1 MIFIIKENSLKKLIV
16 TLLLVTG
23 LFGYSQDYAKGKQL
37 FNTHCAACHKM
48 DKKLVGPALNT
59 IVERQGEEWTKE
71 WIYNNNALRESGD
84 AYAIQIWEEYN
95 KAAMPGYQFLKD
107 EELNDIVEYLAQWQT
122 KKDEAAATVIAP
134 VASDG
139 GQVVV
144 NNAPTP
150 FYIYILLIVCLI
162 IVCLAVYA
170 FYVGLKA
177 IGDITDKTQTTNLYL
192 MKKLHMDQNKVD
204 GELQSLVES
213 KVKKKVDKKLKQF
226 KKDLNKRLKDLK

>member
-1 MIFIIKENSLKKLIV
+1 MKKIISLII
-16 TLLLVTG
+16 LLLGFNLVA
-23 LFGYSQDYAKGKQL
+23 QDYARGKQL

-59 IVERQGEEWTKE
+59 IVDRQGKEWTKE

-84 AYAIQIWEEYN
+84 EYAIQIWEEYN

-107 EELNDIVEYLAQWQT
+107 EELDDIVEYLAQWQT
-122 KKDEAAATVIAP
+122 KKDEAAATIVAP
-134 VASDG
+134 VVSDN

-150 FYIYILLIVCLI
+150 FYMYILIIVCLI
-162 IVCLAVYA
+162 IVSIAVYA

-177 IGDITDKTQTTNLYL
+177 ISNITEKTQTTNLYL
-192 MKKLHMDQNKVD
+192 MKKLNMDQNRVD
-204 GELQSLVES
+204 GEIETLIKKE
-213 KVKKKVDKKLKQF
+213 VKIKLGKKIKTLKKDINDKLKNF
-226 KKDLNKRLKDLK
+226 D

>member
-1 MIFIIKENSLKKLIV
+1 MKKL
-16 TLLLVTG
+16 LVILVLITG
-23 LFGYSQDYAKGKQL
+23 VFGFSQDYARGKQL

-59 IVERQGEEWTKE
+59 IVDRQGKEWTKE

-84 AYAIQIWEEYN
+84 EYAIQIWEEYN

-107 EELNDIVEYLAQWQT
+107 EELDDIVEYLAQWQT
-122 KKDEAAATVIAP
+122 KKDEAAATIVEP
-134 VASDG
+134 VVSDN

-150 FYIYILLIVCLI
+150 FYMYILIIVCLI
-162 IVCLAVYA
+162 IVSIAVYA

-177 IGDITDKTQTTNLYL
+177 ISNITEKTQTTNLYL
-192 MKKLHMDQNKVD
+192 MKKLNMDQNRVD
-204 GELQSLVES
+204 GEIETLIKKEVKEKVS
-213 KVKKKVDKKLKQF
+213 KKIKDF
-226 KKDLNKRLKDLK
+226 KKDINKQLKNFK

>member
-1 MIFIIKENSLKKLIV
+1 MKKIISLII
-16 TLLLVTG
+16 LLLGFNLVA
-23 LFGYSQDYAKGKQL
+23 QDYARGKQL

-59 IVERQGEEWTKE
+59 IVDRQGKEWTKE

-84 AYAIQIWEEYN
+84 EYAIQIWEEYN

-107 EELNDIVEYLAQWQT
+107 EELDDIVEYLAQWQT

-134 VASDG
+134 VVSDG

-150 FYIYILLIVCLI
+150 FYIYILLAICLI
-162 IVCLAVYA
+162 IVLAALYA
-170 FYVGLKA
+170 FYVGLRA
-177 IGDITDKTQTTNLYL
+177 IGDITEKTQTTNLYL
-192 MKKLHMDQNKVD
+192 MKKMNMDQNRVD
-204 GELQSLVES
+204 GEIENIIKKEVKEKIS
-213 KVKKKVDKKLKQF
+213 KKIKILKKEINSK
-226 KKDLNKRLKDLK
+226 LKDLD

>member
-1 MIFIIKENSLKKLIV
+1 
-16 TLLLVTG
+16 
-23 LFGYSQDYAKGKQL
+23 
-37 FNTHCAACHKM
+37 M

-59 IVERQGEEWTKE
+59 IVDRQGKEWTKE

-84 AYAIQIWEEYN
+84 EYAIQIWEEYN

-107 EELNDIVEYLAQWQT
+107 EELDDIVEYLAQWQT

-139 GQVVV
+139 GKVVV

-150 FYIYILLIVCLI
+150 FYIYILLVICLI
-162 IVCLAVYA
+162 IVLAALYA

-177 IGDITDKTQTTNLYL
+177 IGNVTEKTQTTNLYL
-192 MKKLHMDQNKVD
+192 MKKLNMDQNRVD
-204 GELQSLVES
+204 GEIETLIKKEVKEKLTKKI
-213 KVKKKVDKKLKQF
+213 KVLKKEINSKLKDF
-226 KKDLNKRLKDLK
+226 N

>member
-1 MIFIIKENSLKKLIV
+1 MKKIISLII
-16 TLLLVTG
+16 LLLGFNLVA
-23 LFGYSQDYAKGKQL
+23 QDYARGKQL

-59 IVERQGEEWTKE
+59 IVDRQGKEWTKE

-84 AYAIQIWEEYN
+84 EYAIQIWEEYN

-107 EELNDIVEYLAQWQT
+107 EELDDIVEYLAQWQT
-122 KKDEAAATVIAP
+122 KKDEAAATIVAP
-134 VASDG
+134 VVSDN

-150 FYIYILLIVCLI
+150 FYMYILIIVCLI
-162 IVCLAVYA
+162 IVSIAVYA

-177 IGDITDKTQTTNLYL
+177 ITNITEKTQTTNLYL
-192 MKKLHMDQNKVD
+192 MKKLNMDQNRVD
-204 GELQSLVES
+204 GEIETLIKKEVKEKVS
-213 KVKKKVDKKLKQF
+213 KKIKDF
-226 KKDLNKRLKDLK
+226 KKDINKQLKNFK

>member
-1 MIFIIKENSLKKLIV
+1 MVKKLLII
-16 TLLLVTG
+16 LV
-23 LFGYSQDYAKGKQL
+23 LFSGFIYGQDYTRGKQL

-48 DKKLVGPALNT
+48 DKKLVGPALND
-59 IVERQGEEWTKE
+59 IVDRQGKEWTKE

-84 AYAIQIWEEYN
+84 EYAIQIWEEYN

-107 EELNDIVEYLAQWQT
+107 EELDDIVEYLAQWQT

-150 FYIYILLIVCLI
+150 FYIYILLAICLI
-162 IVCLAVYA
+162 IVLAALYA

-177 IGDITDKTQTTNLYL
+177 IGDITEKTQTTNLYL
-192 MKKLHMDQNKVD
+192 MKKLNMDQNRVD
-204 GELQSLVES
+204 GEIENIIKKEVKDKLS
-213 KVKKKVDKKLKQF
+213 KKIKVLKKEINSK
-226 KKDLNKRLKDLK
+226 LKDLD

>member
-1 MIFIIKENSLKKLIV
+1 MKKL
-16 TLLLVTG
+16 LVILVLITG
-23 LFGYSQDYAKGKQL
+23 VFGFSQDYARGKQL

-59 IVERQGEEWTKE
+59 IVDRQGKEWTKE

-84 AYAIQIWEEYN
+84 EYAIQIWEEYN
-95 KAAMPGYQFLKD
+95 KADMPGYQFLKD
-107 EELNDIVEYLAQWQT
+107 EELDDIVEYLAQWQT

-144 NNAPTP
+144 NNAHNP
-150 FYIYILLIVCLI
+150 FYIYILLIICLI
-162 IVCLAVYA
+162 IVLAALYA

-177 IGDITDKTQTTNLYL
+177 IGDVTEKTQTTNLYL
-192 MKKLHMDQNKVD
+192 MKKLNMDQNRVD
-204 GELQSLVES
+204 GEIETLIKKEVKEKLGKKIKSL
-213 KVKKKVDKKLKQF
+213 KKDINDKLKNF
-226 KKDLNKRLKDLK
+226 E

>member
-1 MIFIIKENSLKKLIV
+1 MIKILFILVLIC
-16 TLLLVTG
+16 G
-23 LFGYSQDYAKGKQL
+23 ISYGQDYTRGKQL

-59 IVERQGEEWTKE
+59 IVDRQGKEWTKE

-84 AYAIQIWEEYN
+84 KYAIQIWEEYN

-107 EELNDIVEYLAQWQT
+107 EELDDIVEYLAQWQT

-162 IVCLAVYA
+162 IVLAALYA

-177 IGDITDKTQTTNLYL
+177 ISDITSKTQTTNLYL
-192 MKKLHMDQNKVD
+192 MKKLHMDQDRVD
-204 GELQSLVES
+204 GEIDSIIKKEVNKNINK
-213 KVKKKVDKKLKQF
+213 KVKILKKEINDKLKDF
-226 KKDLNKRLKDLK
+226 N

>member
-1 MIFIIKENSLKKLIV
+1 MKEILV
-16 TLLLVTG
+16 TLILVTG
-23 LFGYSQDYAKGKQL
+23 IFGYSQDYARGKQL

-59 IVERQGEEWTKE
+59 IVDRQGKEWTKE

-84 AYAIQIWEEYN
+84 EYAIQIWEEYN

-107 EELNDIVEYLAQWQT
+107 EELDDIVEYLAQWQT

-162 IVCLAVYA
+162 IVLAALYA

-177 IGDITDKTQTTNLYL
+177 IGDITSKTQTTNLYL
-192 MKKLHMDQNKVD
+192 MKKLHMDQDRVD
-204 GELQSLVES
+204 GEIDSIIKKEVNKNINK
-213 KVKKKVDKKLKQF
+213 KVKILKKEINDKLKDF
-226 KKDLNKRLKDLK
+226 N

>member
-1 MIFIIKENSLKKLIV
+1 MKKL
-16 TLLLVTG
+16 LVILVLITG
-23 LFGYSQDYAKGKQL
+23 VFGFSQDYARGKQL

-59 IVERQGEEWTKE
+59 IVDRQGKEWTKE

-84 AYAIQIWEEYN
+84 EYAIQIWEEYN

-107 EELNDIVEYLAQWQT
+107 EELDDIVEYLAQWQT

-162 IVCLAVYA
+162 IVLAALYA

-177 IGDITDKTQTTNLYL
+177 IGDITSKTQTTNLYL
-192 MKKLHMDQNKVD
+192 MKKLHMDQDRVD
-204 GELQSLVES
+204 GEIDNIIKKEVSKKINK
-213 KVKKKVDKKLKQF
+213 KVKILKKEINDKLKDF
-226 KKDLNKRLKDLK
+226 N

>member
-1 MIFIIKENSLKKLIV
+1 MKKILFILVLIC
-16 TLLLVTG
+16 G
-23 LFGYSQDYAKGKQL
+23 ISYGQDYTRGKQL

-59 IVERQGEEWTKE
+59 IVDRQGKEWTKE

-84 AYAIQIWEEYN
+84 EYAIQIWEEYN

-107 EELNDIVEYLAQWQT
+107 EEFDDIVEYLAQWQT

-162 IVCLAVYA
+162 IVLAALYA

-177 IGDITDKTQTTNLYL
+177 IGDITSKTQTTNLYL
-192 MKKLHMDQNKVD
+192 MKKLHMDQDRVD
-204 GELQSLVES
+204 GEIDNIIKKEVSKKINK
-213 KVKKKVDKKLKQF
+213 KVKILKKEINDKLKDF
-226 KKDLNKRLKDLK
+226 N

>member
-1 MIFIIKENSLKKLIV
+1 MKKL
-16 TLLLVTG
+16 LVILVLITG
-23 LFGYSQDYAKGKQL
+23 VFGFSQDYARGKQL

-59 IVERQGEEWTKE
+59 IVDRQGKE

-84 AYAIQIWEEYN
+84 EYAIQIWEEYN

-107 EELNDIVEYLAQWQT
+107 EELDDIVEYLAQWQT

-150 FYIYILLIVCLI
+150 FYIYILLIICLI
-162 IVCLAVYA
+162 IVLAALYA

-177 IGDITDKTQTTNLYL
+177 IGDVTEKTQTTNLYL
-192 MKKLHMDQNKVD
+192 MKKLNMDQNRVD
-204 GELQSLVES
+204 GEIETLIKKEVKEKLGKKIKSL
-213 KVKKKVDKKLKQF
+213 KKDINDKLKNF
-226 KKDLNKRLKDLK
+226 E

>member
-1 MIFIIKENSLKKLIV
+1 MKKL
-16 TLLLVTG
+16 LVILVLITG
-23 LFGYSQDYAKGKQL
+23 VFGFSQDYARGKQL

-59 IVERQGEEWTKE
+59 IVDRQGKEWTKE

-84 AYAIQIWEEYN
+84 EYAIQIWEEYN

-107 EELNDIVEYLAQWQT
+107 EELDDIVEYLAQWQT

-162 IVCLAVYA
+162 IVLAALYA

-177 IGDITDKTQTTNLYL
+177 ISDITSKTQTTNLYL
-192 MKKLHMDQNKVD
+192 MKKLHMDQDRVD
-204 GELQSLVES
+204 GEIDSIIKKEVNKNINK
-213 KVKKKVDKKLKQF
+213 KVKILKKEINDKLKDF
-226 KKDLNKRLKDLK
+226 N

>member
-1 MIFIIKENSLKKLIV
+1 MKKLLII
-16 TLLLVTG
+16 LV
-23 LFGYSQDYAKGKQL
+23 LFSNFVYSQDYAKGKQL

-71 WIYNNNALRESGD
+71 WIYNNNALRDSGD

-134 VASDG
+134 VVSDG

-150 FYIYILLIVCLI
+150 FYVYILLIICLI
-162 IVCLAVYA
+162 IVLAALYA

-177 IGDITDKTQTTNLYL
+177 IGNITEKTQTTNLYL
-192 MKKLHMDQNKVD
+192 MKKMNMDQNRVD
-204 GELQSLVES
+204 GEIENIIKKEVKEKIS
-213 KVKKKVDKKLKQF
+213 KKIKILKKEINSKLKDF
-226 KKDLNKRLKDLK
+226 N

>member
-1 MIFIIKENSLKKLIV
+1 MKKILFI
-16 TLLLVTG
+16 LV
-23 LFGYSQDYAKGKQL
+23 LFVVYPYGQDYTRGKQL

-59 IVERQGEEWTKE
+59 IVDRQGKEWTKE

-84 AYAIQIWEEYN
+84 EYAIQIWEEYN

-107 EELNDIVEYLAQWQT
+107 EELDDIVEYLAQWQT
-122 KKDEAAATVIAP
+122 KKDEAAATVIETP

-162 IVCLAVYA
+162 IVLAALYA

-177 IGDITDKTQTTNLYL
+177 IGDITSKTQTTNLYL
-192 MKKLHMDQNKVD
+192 MKKLHMDQDRVD
-204 GELQSLVES
+204 GEIDNIIKKEVSKKINK
-213 KVKKKVDKKLKQF
+213 KVKILKKEINDKLKDF
-226 KKDLNKRLKDLK
+226 N

>member
-1 MIFIIKENSLKKLIV
+1 MKKL
-16 TLLLVTG
+16 LVILVLITG
-23 LFGYSQDYAKGKQL
+23 VFGFSQDYARGKQL

-59 IVERQGEEWTKE
+59 IVDRQGKEWTKE

-84 AYAIQIWEEYN
+84 EYAIQIWEEYN

-107 EELNDIVEYLAQWQT
+107 EELDDIVEYLAQWQT

-150 FYIYILLIVCLI
+150 FYIYILLIICLI
-162 IVCLAVYA
+162 IVLAALYA

-177 IGDITDKTQTTNLYL
+177 IG
-192 MKKLHMDQNKVD
+192 
-204 GELQSLVES
+204 S
-213 KVKKKVDKKLKQF
+213 
-226 KKDLNKRLKDLK
+226 

>member
-1 MIFIIKENSLKKLIV
+1 MKKILFILVLIC
-16 TLLLVTG
+16 G
-23 LFGYSQDYAKGKQL
+23 ISYGQDYTRGKQL

-59 IVERQGEEWTKE
+59 IVDRQGKEWTKE

-84 AYAIQIWEEYN
+84 EYAIQIWEEYN

-107 EELNDIVEYLAQWQT
+107 EELYDILQYLAQWQT
-122 KKDEAAATVIAP
+122 KKDAAAATVIAP

-162 IVCLAVYA
+162 IVLAALYA

-177 IGDITDKTQTTNLYL
+177 ISDITSKTQTTNLYL
-192 MKKLHMDQNKVD
+192 MKKLHMDQDRVD
-204 GELQSLVES
+204 GEIDSIIKKEVNKNINK
-213 KVKKKVDKKLKQF
+213 KVKILKKEINDKLKDF
-226 KKDLNKRLKDLK
+226 N

>member
-1 MIFIIKENSLKKLIV
+1 MKKIISLII
-16 TLLLVTG
+16 LLLGFNLVA
-23 LFGYSQDYAKGKQL
+23 QDYARGKQL

-59 IVERQGEEWTKE
+59 IVDRQGKEWTKE

-84 AYAIQIWEEYN
+84 EYAIQIWEEYN

-107 EELNDIVEYLAQWQT
+107 EELDDIVEYLAQWQT
-122 KKDEAAATVIAP
+122 KKDEAAATIVAP
-134 VASDG
+134 VVSDN

-150 FYIYILLIVCLI
+150 FYMYILIIVCLI
-162 IVCLAVYA
+162 IVSIAVYA

-177 IGDITDKTQTTNLYL
+177 ISNITEKTQTTNLYL
-192 MKKLHMDQNKVD
+192 MKKLNMDQNRVD
-204 GELQSLVES
+204 GEIETLIKKEVKEKVS
-213 KVKKKVDKKLKQF
+213 KKIKDF
-226 KKDLNKRLKDLK
+226 KKDINKQLKNFK

>member
-1 MIFIIKENSLKKLIV
+1 MKEILV
-16 TLLLVTG
+16 TLILVTG
-23 LFGYSQDYAKGKQL
+23 IFGYSQDYARGKQL
-37 FNTHCAACHKM
+37 FNTHCVACHKM

-59 IVERQGEEWTKE
+59 IVDRQGKEWTKE

-84 AYAIQIWEEYN
+84 EYAIQIWEEYN

-107 EELNDIVEYLAQWQT
+107 EELDDIVEYLAQWQT

-139 GQVVV
+139 GKVVV

-150 FYIYILLIVCLI
+150 FYIYILLVICLI
-162 IVCLAVYA
+162 IVLAALYA

-177 IGDITDKTQTTNLYL
+177 IGNVTEKTQTTNLYL
-192 MKKLHMDQNKVD
+192 MKKLNMDQNRVD
-204 GELQSLVES
+204 GEIETLIKKEVKEKLTKKI
-213 KVKKKVDKKLKQF
+213 KVLKKEINSKLKDF
-226 KKDLNKRLKDLK
+226 N